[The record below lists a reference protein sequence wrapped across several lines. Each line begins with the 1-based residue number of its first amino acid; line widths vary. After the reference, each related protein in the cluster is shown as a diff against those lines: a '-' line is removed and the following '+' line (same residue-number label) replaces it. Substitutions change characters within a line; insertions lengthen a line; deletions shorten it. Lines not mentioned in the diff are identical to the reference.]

1 MISDQELVQYHQ
13 QMVNTVAQRTLAVT
27 VGQGIFEYGTRQAS
41 ITDSWDI
48 PFIELSAKIVPAN
61 TTLRAQISA
70 DHADWPCFHNGVSA
84 ALSISPESQGID
96 SSWIVFN
103 RPREATAEHG
113 GFLLGLG
120 LTGHLR
126 SLLPY
131 HALSYLDLRNDF
143 YSTGVLLGLA
153 CSHAGS
159 EDLLITKAL
168 SLHTHALLP
177 LGSMELNA
185 SPIIQSSALIGL
197 GLVYAGSKNLRM
209 AEVALSEVG
218 RTTMA
223 GVDNFGDYAESYSF
237 SAAMAF
243 GLTMLGRGGQVSSEV
258 DRRLLAQLRRCIL
271 GDSPSLSETKSPTT
285 IPVDPHLT
293 APGATL
299 GLGLMYLNTNRS
311 DIRNMLPMP
320 QSALALEQVRPDLLL
335 LRTFARALIMWDD
348 ISPTMGWIEDQLPAF
363 ILTTH
368 KMHKHVGGADQ
379 ASELAYLNILAG
391 ACFAVGLKYAGTA
404 TELAHNNLMTIYGIL
419 SKAAGGSSM
428 TYEGR
433 IRRTAARQALAV
445 VALSLCVV
453 MSGTGELN
461 VLRRLRVSHGQEG
474 NGVTYGTHMA
484 MHMALGILFLGRGN
498 YTLGNSNLAIAAMAI
513 AFFPRFL
520 STPDDNKA
528 YPQAFRH
535 LWALA
540 VEPRCLMARDVDSG
554 EVVYLPVKIVWKE
567 GATPAGVET
576 QRDLNVGKTQ
586 SKSKTRTQ
594 SLISP
599 TLIAPFD
606 KLVSISVDS
615 VRYWPITYDLS
626 NPIHRA
632 ALVRTRTIHV
642 KRKAGF
648 LDYNSDPKGNRSIF
662 VRAGSMTGFDMHYDL
677 VSPAAPPALSPN
689 EVLELVQA
697 HSVDP
702 IHTALA
708 RYFAGE
714 RERAAAATAVGV
726 GHAREGK
733 TSASASDSI
742 DAFVRTILL
751 ECVTLDK
758 PGLIGVYLGMLLS
771 VMSGDLPIEGAR
783 QLKMVR
789 SFFDVADRSYSPSGE
804 GRGERKP
811 PLVRPSFLSA
821 LERRVGGANAW
832 APSTTSAGGTEAE
845 DELDPSSAVGAELDP
860 RRAYVAEG
868 RWTGDSMALAR
879 WIEREGLPV
888 LPLLSELAGRV
899 RQSGRQPGRRQDE
912 VERRVLE
919 VRVREAVERCAEAV
933 GSEYDAATGTAQGGV
948 AGGLGTRWKTE
959 SLSEA
964 VGLWLGDDA

>member
-1 MISDQELVQYHQ
+1 MLIISDQELVQYHQ
-13 QMVNTVAQRTLAVT
+13 QMVNTIAQRTLAVT

-84 ALSISPESQGID
+84 ALSISPDSQGID
-96 SSWIVFN
+96 SSWIVFD
-103 RPREATAEHG
+103 RPREPTAEHG

-177 LGSMELNA
+177 LGSMELNV

-209 AEVALSEVG
+209 AEVAMSEVG

-243 GLTMLGRGGQVSSEV
+243 GLTMLGRGGRVSSEV
-258 DRRLLAQLRRCIL
+258 DRRLLAQLQRCIL
-271 GDSPSLSETKSPTT
+271 GDSPSLSEARSPTA

-299 GLGLMYLNTNRS
+299 ALGLMYLKTNRS
-311 DIRNMLPMP
+311 DIRDMLPMP
-320 QSALALEQVRPDLLL
+320 HSALALEQVRPDLLL

-363 ILTTH
+363 ILATH
-368 KMHKHVGGADQ
+368 KMHKHVGGVDQ

-404 TELAHNNLMTIYGIL
+404 TELAHNNLMTVYGIL

-433 IRRTAARQALAV
+433 IRRTTARQALAV

-576 QRDLNVGKTQ
+576 QSDLNNGKTQ

-677 VSPAAPPALSPN
+677 VSPAAPPALSPK

-702 IHTALA
+702 IHAALA
-708 RYFAGE
+708 RYFAGG
-714 RERAAAATAVGV
+714 RERAIADGD
-726 GHAREGK
+726 GHAQEGN
-733 TSASASDSI
+733 TSASASASI

-771 VMSGDLPIEGAR
+771 VISGDLPIEGAR

-832 APSTTSAGGTEAE
+832 APSTTTRGSTEAE
-845 DELDPSSAVGAELDP
+845 DEPDTSGAVGAELDP
-860 RRAYVAEG
+860 RRTYLTEG
-868 RWTGDSMALAR
+868 RWTGDCLALAR

-899 RQSGRQPGRRQDE
+899 RQSGGTGDAGQ
-912 VERRVLE
+912 RRVLE
-919 VRVREAVERCAEAV
+919 VRVREAVERYAEAV
-933 GSEYDAATGTAQGGV
+933 GSEYDAATGTVQGGA

-964 VGLWLGDDA
+964 VGLWLGDAA